1 MKSKIRVSRPR
12 FLALVLLATAVLFSL
27 GTKTTAEPKEGKLA
41 GLQPT
46 RVSTRLQRLLAT
58 AQNKRKSLAPV
69 ATARPAIQIDDSG
82 RLQAY
87 IQIAEPAVSF
97 NNFQKLRGLNVI
109 IEQTPAG
116 WPVIQARIPV
126 DKIEQVAAFDFV
138 RFIRLPDYAV
148 KFTGSVTSE
157 GDEILKAAEVRLI
170 HNADGS
176 GVRVGVISDGVD
188 HAADA
193 RSTGDLPTSLE
204 IDPNLPGSGEEG
216 TAMLEIIHDLAPGAQ
231 LAFSGPRTSLEML
244 AAIDY
249 LADDAFGGQGCDVI
263 VDDLGFLA
271 EPFFQ
276 DGAIAQKVEEVVADG
291 VTYFTAVGNQA
302 NSHYEKDYIAG
313 SINFGGNTLTVH
325 DFGKADGGAGDVG
338 QRIRIGPNATL
349 TVVLQWND
357 TFFGAGNDYDLFIF
371 NETLTDTLAAS
382 ERLQNGR
389 SQSSPLEI
397 ATYENTTAEN
407 VRVNV
412 VIRNFNNAAPRLL
425 EMHYTATSFSLEE
438 FNVREGSIVPGQQSA
453 RGAISVGAISVLDD
467 GNDNIES
474 FSSLGPARIFFPNVE
489 QRNKPDLTAVDGNLI
504 TGAGGFGSSSGNR
517 FFGTSAAAPHAAAVA
532 ALLLSGN
539 PSLSPG
545 EISQALESTAV
556 DLGDPG
562 QDNTYGFGRI
572 DALAAFT
579 AIVTAV
585 PAPDE
590 ALPERFLLGP
600 NYPNPFN
607 PTTTIR
613 YTLPP
618 AMDQARVRLSVYNHL
633 GQLVKIL
640 LDQNHAAGEYKI
652 EWDGT
657 DTHGKATAS
666 GVYVYRLAAGAFVE
680 VRKMLLLR

>member
-1 MKSKIRVSRPR
+1 MKSKIRLSRPR
-12 FLALVLLATAVLFSL
+12 FLALVLLATAVLFFI
-27 GTKTTAEPKEGKLA
+27 GAKTTAESIEGKLA
-41 GLQPT
+41 GRQPT
-46 RVSTRLQRLLAT
+46 KISTRLQRLLAT
-58 AQNKRKSLAPV
+58 AQNKRKSLAPQ
-69 ATARPAIQIDDSG
+69 AIALPAIQIDSSG

-87 IQIAEPAVSF
+87 IQITEPAAAVK
-97 NNFQKLRGLNVI
+97 NFRKLRGLNVT
-109 IEQTPAG
+109 IEQAPAG

-138 RFIRLPDYAV
+138 QFIRLPDYAV

-176 GVRVGVISDGVD
+176 GARVGVISDGVD

-193 RSTGDLPTSLE
+193 RSTGDLPTNLE
-204 IDPNLPGSGEEG
+204 INPNLPGSGDEG

-231 LAFSGPRTSLEML
+231 LAFSGPGTSLEML

-249 LADDAFGGQGCDVI
+249 LANDAFGGQGCDVI

-276 DGAIAQKVEEVVADG
+276 DGAIAQKVEEVVANG

-302 NSHYEKDYIAG
+302 NNHYEKDYIAG

-325 DFGKADGGAGDVG
+325 DFGKANGGASDIG
-338 QRIRIGPNATL
+338 QRIRIGPDATL

-357 TFFGAGNDYDLFIF
+357 TFFGSGNDYDLFIF

-382 ERLQNGR
+382 EQLQNGQ
-389 SQSSPLEI
+389 SQRSPLEI

-438 FNVREGSIVPGQQSA
+438 FNVPEGSVVPGQQSA
-453 RGAISVGAISVLDD
+453 RGAISVGAIFVLDM
-467 GNDNIES
+467 GNDTIES
-474 FSSLGPARIFFPNVE
+474 FSSLGPARIFFPNME
-489 QRNKPDLTAVDGNLI
+489 ERNKPDLTAVDGNLI
-504 TGAGGFGSSSGNR
+504 TGAGGFGSDFGNDAIR

-532 ALLLSGN
+532 ALLLSGDPN
-539 PSLSPG
+539 LSPG

-556 DLGDPG
+556 DLGNSG

-572 DALAAFT
+572 DALAAF
-579 AIVTAV
+579 ASIVTAV
-585 PAPDE
+585 PAPHE
-590 ALPERFLLGP
+590 TLPEHFLLGQ

-613 YTLPP
+613 YTLPS
-618 AMDQARVRLSVYNHL
+618 AMDQARRISY
-633 GQLVKIL
+633 
-640 LDQNHAAGEYKI
+640 
-652 EWDGT
+652 
-657 DTHGKATAS
+657 
-666 GVYVYRLAAGAFVE
+666 F
-680 VRKMLLLR
+680 